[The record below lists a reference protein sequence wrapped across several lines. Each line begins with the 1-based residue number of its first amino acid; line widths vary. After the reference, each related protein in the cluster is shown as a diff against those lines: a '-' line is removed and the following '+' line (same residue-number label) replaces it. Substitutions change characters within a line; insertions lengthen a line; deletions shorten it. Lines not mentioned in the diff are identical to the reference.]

1 MRFHVCV
8 AQVVA
13 IFKGGGAVGVLFA
26 TCLIACIVGS
36 VVSNNASALLL
47 YPIVSDLST
56 TTDGLERREA
66 VLVLMVASSASFLT
80 PISYQTN
87 LMVMEPGKY
96 EFLDYLKF
104 GFGLQVV
111 VIVAIILV
119 AWVSN

>member
-1 MRFHVCV
+1 MLDE
-8 AQVVA
+8 
-13 IFKGGGAVGVLFA
+13 GVGKIG
-26 TCLIACIVGS
+26 TCKLR
-36 VVSNNASALLL
+36 
-47 YPIVSDLST
+47 YP
-56 TTDGLERREA
+56 DGLERREA

-111 VIVAIILV
+111 VIAAIILV